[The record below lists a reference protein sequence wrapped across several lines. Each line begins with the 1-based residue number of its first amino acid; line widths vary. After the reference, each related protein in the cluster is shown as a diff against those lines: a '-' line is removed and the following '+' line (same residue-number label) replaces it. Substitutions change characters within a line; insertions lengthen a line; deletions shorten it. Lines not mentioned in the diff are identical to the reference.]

1 MRIGMIKF
9 ETKKLRK
16 DGEVILKII
25 VLVKDWVTLSFKIR
39 I

>member
-16 DGEVILKII
+16 AGEIIPKII